1 MADKKNKENQPL
13 EKCFSF
19 IITEKKD
26 KVEKNRQIVRSKGP
40 SGGKA
45 NKK

>member
-13 EKCFSF
+13 EKSFSF
-19 IITEKKD
+19 IIIEHKEN
-26 KVEKNRQIVRSKGP
+26 VEKNKSIVRSKGP